1 MTTEQIR
8 NEMKQT
14 MELDTIACNPAYST
28 VGCTVVKALCRVLS
42 ALKIYHTIHGE
53 SVNDCNVVSAKCSLQ
68 RLQAIRD
75 AVEANYVQHFS
86 EGRRSVN

>member
-1 MTTEQIR
+1 MTKTDL
-8 NEMKQT
+8 T
-14 MELDTIACNPAYST
+14 LDTIACNPAYNT
-28 VGCTVVKALCRVLS
+28 VGCTVVEALCRVLS
-42 ALKIYHTIHGE
+42 ALKIHHTIHGE
-53 SVNDCNVVSAKCSLQ
+53 SVNDCNTISAKCSLQ